1 MATLL
6 NMTID
11 SIILG
16 LKSLPKYP
24 DKIFI
29 TGGGFNNK
37 NLIKKLS
44 VKSKLEI
51 KDLNQFDPLFS
62 TNFVEAELMA
72 YLSARSIYNLP
83 ITYPK
88 TTGVKTPLTGGKTYC
103 PTKIL

>member
-6 NMTID
+6 DMTID
-11 SIILG
+11 TIILG

-24 DKIFI
+24 NKIFI
-29 TGGGFNNK
+29 TVGGFNNK

-44 VKSKLEI
+44 IKKKLEI

-72 YLSARSIYNLP
+72 YLSTRSITPQLP
-83 ITYPK
+83 ILKQLVQTF
-88 TTGVKTPLTGGKTYC
+88 
-103 PTKIL
+103 